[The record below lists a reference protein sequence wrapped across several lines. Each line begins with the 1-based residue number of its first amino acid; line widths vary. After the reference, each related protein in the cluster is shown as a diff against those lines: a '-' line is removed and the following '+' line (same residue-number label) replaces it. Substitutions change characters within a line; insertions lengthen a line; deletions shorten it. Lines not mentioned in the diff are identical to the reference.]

1 MKQQFDRLAII
12 GLGLIGGSF
21 GMALRRAGV
30 VGEIIG
36 IDTDPNTREDA
47 VRMGAVDRSTADLPQ
62 GIRQAEVV
70 VVATPVGQIPF
81 VLRAMAPDL
90 APGTLVTDVGSSKGS
105 VFLAATEA
113 LPPGVVFIGGHPMAG
128 SERGGIAAANPY
140 LFENAFY
147 VLTPTPGQEHHF
159 LTGRLLELVKS
170 TGARPIFMDPWEHD
184 RVVAA
189 VSHLPHMVA
198 AALVNTL
205 AQVASSEV
213 YFSLAAGGFRD
224 TTRIAGGDPLLW
236 RDIFLSNKERVL
248 EMIDQFQAVLGSLRD
263 MLASGQEKE
272 LVAALEDA
280 RRVRQEIP
288 VKVKGMLAPLYELVV
303 VLADEPGAIGRV
315 AILLAQEGI
324 NIVDIE
330 ILRVREGEGGTLR
343 LGLGNPESVQRA
355 VSVLRAAGFTARER

>member
-1 MKQQFDRLAII
+1 MSKLCQRLAIV

-21 GMALRRAGV
+21 GMALRRADV

-36 IDTDPNTREDA
+36 IDTDPNAREDA
-47 VRMGAVDRSTADLPQ
+47 VRMGAVHRAAGDLAM

-70 VVATPVGQIPF
+70 VIATPVGQIPR
-81 VLRAMAPDL
+81 VLQAMAAHL
-90 APGTLVTDVGSSKGS
+90 APGALVTDVGSSKGS
-105 VFLAATEA
+105 VFLAAKEA

-128 SERGGIAAANPY
+128 SERGGIAAADPY

-147 VLTPTPGQEHHF
+147 VLTPTPEQKDHY
-159 LTGRLLELVKS
+159 LTGKLLELVQA

-205 AQVASSEV
+205 AKAASSEV

-224 TTRIAGGDPLLW
+224 TTRIAGGDPYLW

-248 EMIDQFQAVLGSLRD
+248 EMIDEFQGVIRSMRD
-263 MLASGQEKE
+263 MLALGQEAE
-272 LVAALEDA
+272 LVAALDDA
-280 RRVRQEIP
+280 RKVRQEIP
-288 VKVKGMLAPLYELVV
+288 AKVKGMLAPLYELVV

-343 LGLGNPESVQRA
+343 LGLGNRESVQRA